1 MNLFQALGSET
12 SKRIILYPET
22 DLHGLAADFAVFD
35 VDLTAHGEVENH
47 RNLFPAIWAVEG
59 VFHWESMLQQVFAAP
74 CEGVGSDFPSIQGNP
89 KYGISYIR

>member
-1 MNLFQALGSET
+1 
-12 SKRIILYPET
+12 LYPET
-22 DLHGLAADFAVFD
+22 DLDGLAADFAVFD

-59 VFHWESMLQQVFAAP
+59 VFHWESMLQQVFTAP

-89 KYGISYIR
+89 KAGAPLKHYRFWSTLGAT